1 MNLDF
6 LTQNNHAISSFP
18 CCYLGLPLHF
28 KKIPRTYL
36 YDLIQKKIAK
46 RMPGWQRNFLA
57 YPGREILINSI
68 LSVLPTYFLTV
79 FKMPKWGL
87 NMIERY
93 MRGFL

>member
-1 MNLDF
+1 
-6 LTQNNHAISSFP
+6 
-18 CCYLGLPLHF
+18 
-28 KKIPRTYL
+28 
-36 YDLIQKKIAK
+36 
-46 RMPGWQRNFLA
+46 MPGWQRNFLA